1 MIYQDTAIVSS
12 HGIKNIIG
20 TIQYCTKHF
29 ILKIYS
35 NALMFERNEINK
47 RTAIIGSI
55 QIFKS
60 IGKKKIYDEFAPF
73 AQLPYNS
80 L

>member
-12 HGIKNIIG
+12 YGIKNIIG

-35 NALMFERNEINK
+35 NTLMFERNEIKIKN
-47 RTAIIGSI
+47 SNYWLYPNI
-55 QIFKS
+55 QKYW
-60 IGKKKIYDEFAPF
+60 KKKIYDEFAPF

>member
-12 HGIKNIIG
+12 YGIKNIIG

-35 NALMFERNEINK
+35 NTLMFERNEINK

-55 QIFKS
+55 QKYW
-60 IGKKKIYDEFAPF
+60 KKEN
-73 AQLPYNS
+73 L
-80 L
+80 